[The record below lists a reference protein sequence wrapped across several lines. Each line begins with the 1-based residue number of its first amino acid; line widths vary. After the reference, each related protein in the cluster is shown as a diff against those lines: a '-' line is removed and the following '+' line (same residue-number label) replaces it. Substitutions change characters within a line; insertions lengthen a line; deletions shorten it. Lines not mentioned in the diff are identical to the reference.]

1 MFMNIYLNEYGFFPS
16 YLLQNILS
24 YLRINE
30 TIKEKKILAS
40 SSTLIFKIK
49 IKIRIRLM
57 INEIKNKP
65 C

>member
-1 MFMNIYLNEYGFFPS
+1 MFMNIYLNEYGFLPS

-30 TIKEKKILAS
+30 TINEKKYWLLQA
-40 SSTLIFKIK
+40 IFKIK

>member
-30 TIKEKKILAS
+30 TIKEKKYWLLQA
-40 SSTLIFKIK
+40 IFKIK